1 MLETATIIYLEHLT
15 TQKRHEH
22 QRYYKQFNF
31 SDVYN
36 LFYALL
42 ITACSTSIIVIDF
55 KLLGNTKP

>member
-22 QRYYKQFNF
+22 QRYYKQFKF

-36 LFYALL
+36 FVL
-42 ITACSTSIIVIDF
+42 CSTNYGMLHINNS
-55 KLLGNTKP
+55 N